1 MPRHVHAARAL
12 AVALAL
18 LPMATAQAP
27 APAPAGTSPE
37 ATVISV
43 GDSDTIRVRMNGE
56 PITVRLACIDAPETA
71 QTLFDINLLYAL
83 QLHMPVSSVIILHE
97 LTTDC
102 LLDDDR
108 SV

>member
-27 APAPAGTSPE
+27 AGASPE

-71 QTLFDINLLYAL
+71 QTLFDMNLLYAL